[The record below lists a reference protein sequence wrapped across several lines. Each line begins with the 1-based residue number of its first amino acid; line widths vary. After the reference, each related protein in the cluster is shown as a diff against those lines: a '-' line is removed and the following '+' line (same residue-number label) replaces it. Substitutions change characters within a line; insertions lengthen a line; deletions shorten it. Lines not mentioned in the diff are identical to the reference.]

1 MRARLSR
8 DRVGDE
14 TLPLV
19 RSRGMRACLSW
30 DRVEM
35 NPASREI
42 EPRPIVFPAPFRQGS
57 SVQLRVLHR
66 PIVLKVVDSAVLH
79 PGLLHMRPLQLWL
92 ESRVPWTAWTSGCLR
107 ITATSKLW
115 RNPDAPDDHDGCI
128 DSRLGSSVRGNAS
141 FGTVAGISEP
151 VALKSPGA
159 GSSLLSSKGFSAT
172 AGPAKCTDS
181 HQQHVC
187 GFVHKSL
194 RRVEIA
200 PRVGSDDLEP
210 LALRESGGG
219 SVRQSENT
227 HCLLFFTPHWHH
239 ADQQLARMH
248 FLRSRNV
255 TAGVMSDQ
263 GGASIRDTHRPESS
277 LGSQTWRNCWRHR
290 LAVPRQEIYAI
301 PGRTWNY
308 RAIMCDRFRG
318 IREGRLTVS
327 HAHGSAK
334 TLYKTFV
341 CFKWE
346 CLWRSQAHIDL
357 TTCTLCSEFPA
368 AQTG

>member
-42 EPRPIVFPAPFRQGS
+42 EPRSIVFPAPFRQGS
-57 SVQLRVLHR
+57 SVQLRVLQR
-66 PIVLKVVDSAVLH
+66 LLVLKVVDSAVLH

-151 VALKSPGA
+151 VALKPPGA
-159 GSSLLSSKGFSAT
+159 GSSLLSPKGFSAT

-181 HQQHVC
+181 HRQHVC
-187 GFVHKSL
+187 VFVHKSL
-194 RRVEIA
+194 RLSDCIRFGPGTAVSLSGRDWNTCLNHCLPPFERTETVRRQPLLLNHRPHRVRTPRLQFA
-200 PRVGSDDLEP
+200 PSVF
-210 LALRESGGG
+210 LRFYIDRS
-219 SVRQSENT
+219 SSFRQSI
-227 HCLLFFTPHWHH
+227 
-239 ADQQLARMH
+239 Q
-248 FLRSRNV
+248 FLGAMVGVRTAKPYRN
-255 TAGVMSDQ
+255 
-263 GGASIRDTHRPESS
+263 
-277 LGSQTWRNCWRHR
+277 
-290 LAVPRQEIYAI
+290 
-301 PGRTWNY
+301 
-308 RAIMCDRFRG
+308 
-318 IREGRLTVS
+318 
-327 HAHGSAK
+327 
-334 TLYKTFV
+334 
-341 CFKWE
+341 
-346 CLWRSQAHIDL
+346 
-357 TTCTLCSEFPA
+357 
-368 AQTG
+368 